1 MKKLLKYETPSARLI
16 EIHTESFI
24 CGSANGDSNSS
35 ISGDSDLI
43 IGGGDDDLSD

>member
-24 CGSANGDSNSS
+24 CGSMGAGMGDLGENGE
-35 ISGDSDLI
+35 I
-43 IGGGDDDLSD
+43 DDDN